1 MKRFLKTVLL
11 GIAAGA
17 CIGLGGLAF
26 LACKAQPEAGAF
38 GHVLGSFMFS
48 IGLLCVCSFGFFLF
62 TGKIGYVF
70 DNKKSYLLDLLAGY
84 LGNII
89 GAEAIGYICFAIPAF
104 RTGAMGAT
112 AYGIAQTRVNEGFF
126 APLMWGF
133 ICGIFVYVAVDLF
146 KKKPGVTGTLAL
158 IFAVAAFVVIGS
170 EHCIANMFY
179 FSAANCWNWQTI
191 LNVLLVT
198 IGNSLGSIAI
208 RQLVKLTE
216 PKPEELGA

>member
-1 MKRFLKTVLL
+1 MKNFLKTALL

-17 CIGLGGLAF
+17 SIGLGGLAF
-26 LACKAQPEAGAF
+26 LACKSYTDAGAL
-38 GHVLGSFMFS
+38 GHIMGSFMFS

-70 DNKKSYLLDLLAGY
+70 DNKPKYLLDLLAGY
-84 LGNII
+84 LGNIV
-89 GAEAIGYICFAIPAF
+89 GAEAIGYICFSIPAF
-104 RTGAMGAT
+104 RNGAMGT
-112 AYGIAQTRVNEGFF
+112 AAYQIAETRMNEGFF

-133 ICGIFVYVAVDLF
+133 ICGIFVYFAVDLF
-146 KKKPGVTGTLAL
+146 KKKQGVTGTIGLVL
-158 IFAVAAFVVIGS
+158 AVAAFVVIGS

-179 FSAANCWNWQTI
+179 FSAANSWNWITI

-198 IGNSLGSIAI
+198 IGNSLGAIAM

-216 PKPEELGA
+216 PKPEPAA